1 MSPVVQQQASPL
13 LPGLPVCDTF
23 ACYVKKRFMVEV
35 KTGAT
40 TAKSSED
47 QKTRRLWLGRQGLT
61 KGKTPQRFSGNKD
74 NPVSCGGPVQSHG
87 LARRVSGDGQ
97 AVTLSSAL

>member
-47 QKTRRLWLGRQGLT
+47 QKTRRLWLVRHGLT
-61 KGKTPQRFSGNKD
+61 RGNTQQRFFGHRDIPLLAGGGVQNRWVSRRLKEEGNAGIFTND
-74 NPVSCGGPVQSHG
+74 P
-87 LARRVSGDGQ
+87 
-97 AVTLSSAL
+97 